1 MIIKPVNCKQVYDPD
16 NGDYLPADG
25 RNVEL
30 NQYWARRLVDN
41 DIEEV
46 KTDIEQKTQEKKVTK
61 NGN

>member
-1 MIIKPVNCKQVYDPD
+1 MIIKPVNDKQVYDPD

-41 DIEEV
+41 DVEEV
-46 KTDIEQKTQEKKVTK
+46 TTDIEQKTQEKKVTK